1 VSSSDIR
8 RLVAAGDLVAAQ
20 RLLGRPYA
28 VVGDVDG
35 GRLTFPLP
43 VALPPPGDYRV
54 SVHSQPAIARVE
66 PEGAIA
72 LEPASA
78 DRTKR
83 ARVVFG
89 AQPGR
94 SASSPASVGRKPQAS

>member
-1 VSSSDIR
+1 
-8 RLVAAGDLVAAQ
+8 VAAGDLVAAE